1 MAGVKFIVIYPRP
14 TDIEAFE
21 KMYQD
26 EHVPMAVEKLG
37 GKTKFVATKV
47 LACPQGIPPFT
58 VSPRFTSRRWKPW
71 RPALLQQGRRRHWPM
86 PCLSP
91 PEEDRSF
98 WSLRSRL
105 SLSSIR

>member
-1 MAGVKFIVIYPRP
+1 MAGVKFMVLYPRP

-21 KMYQD
+21 KVYQND
-26 EHVPMAVEKLG
+26 HVPMAVAKLG
-37 GKTKFVATKV
+37 GKTRFVATKV
-47 LACPQGIPPFT
+47 LASPRGRHLFT

-98 WSLRSRL
+98 WSLRSRR